1 MYVRRRDDSFTI
13 MCIWVDDGIICSTSV
28 EELENIVNYLNK
40 QFEITSGPVDQSTFV
55 GIKIR
60 RNRSNKTIHLSQ
72 EKYLKKILE
81 KFNMSNGYSRLNPVN
96 PSCHLTKMSDCQDE
110 EKQGYPY
117 REAIGSLIFAATCT
131 RPEIAFAVNQAA
143 QFSNEPKR
151 QHWMAVKRILAY
163 LKGTIG
169 NGIQYGGVENA
180 KTLTAYTDANFA
192 ANIDDRLSTSG
203 VLLMLNGGPIA
214 WSSHRQKCVSL
225 STTESEYVAAAAA
238 SKEIIWTRRLGGYRM
253 VSTKPH
259 TPKLRQ
265 PERHQTNPQSGA
277 APAHETY

>member
-81 KFNMSNGYSRLNPVN
+81 KFNMSNCYSRLNPVN

-117 REAIGSLIFAATCT
+117 REAIGSLIFAATC
-131 RPEIAFAVNQAA
+131 
-143 QFSNEPKR
+143 
-151 QHWMAVKRILAY
+151 
-163 LKGTIG
+163 
-169 NGIQYGGVENA
+169 
-180 KTLTAYTDANFA
+180 
-192 ANIDDRLSTSG
+192 TSG

-277 APAHETY
+277 APAHETYWREIPLHQGPPRRCNHWCCLHQHRSPSSWPIN